1 MGSGLK
7 SAKRKSQRGADR
19 IVQFPKDHRVPGN
32 KEYEYY
38 RWCVNNGIIIW
49 PIPELSNN
57 WYIRITINGKTN
69 KSPVKYGDDIWDK
82 VYEYYKYYYD
92 KYKTND

>member
-7 SAKRKSQRGADR
+7 SKKKNTIGV
-19 IVQFPKDHRVPGN
+19 VQFPDDIYYPGSD
-32 KEYEYY
+32 EYEYY
-38 RWCVNNGIIIW
+38 RWCINNGIVVW
-49 PIPELSNN
+49 PVPTLKEA

-69 KSPVKYGDDIWDK
+69 HSPQAYGDDIWDK

-92 KYKTND
+92 KYKND